1 MKDKLID
8 IWENSIC
15 EGVNRKALKRVIRA
29 NYLWYK
35 GGILRKFA
43 AIIIHNRNVRKT
55 GCEIYPQAKIGKG
68 IYIPHFVGIV
78 VGNTTEIGE
87 NCTLFP
93 NVVFGAAYHPSQK
106 NPSGR
111 RHPKVGN
118 NCVFGANSSIIGSIT
133 IGNNV
138 TIGAG
143 AVITKNIPDN
153 AIVISANRII
163 GYKSDKI

>member
-15 EGVNRKALKRVIRA
+15 EGVNRKALKSVMRA
-29 NYLWYK
+29 NNLWHK
-35 GGILRKFA
+35 GGIFKKIR
-43 AIIIHNRNVRKT
+43 AIIIHNSIVRKT
-55 GCEIYPQAKIGKG
+55 GCEIYPQAKIGKYL
-68 IYIPHFVGIV
+68 YIPHFVGIV

-93 NVVFGAAYHPSQK
+93 NVVFGA
-106 NPSGR
+106 
-111 RHPKVGN
+111 
-118 NCVFGANSSIIGSIT
+118 NSSIIGNII

-143 AVITKNIPDN
+143 AVITKDVPDN
-153 AIVISANRII
+153 AIVVGVNRII
-163 GYKSDKI
+163 GYKEK

>member
-15 EGVNRKALKRVIRA
+15 EGVNRKALKSVMRA
-29 NYLWYK
+29 NNLWHK
-35 GGILRKFA
+35 GGIFKKIR
-43 AIIIHNRNVRKT
+43 AIIIHNRIVRKT
-55 GCEIYPQAKIGKG
+55 GCEIYPQAKIGKCL
-68 IYIPHFVGIV
+68 YIPHFVGIV

-93 NVVFGAAYHPSQK
+93 NVVFGAAYHPSKK

-111 RHPKVGN
+111 RHPKVGD
-118 NCVFGANSSIIGSIT
+118 NCVFGANSSIIGNII
-133 IGNNV
+133 IGNIV

-143 AVITKNIPDN
+143 AVITKDVPDN
-153 AIVISANRII
+153 AIVVGVNRVI
-163 GYKSDKI
+163 GYKEN